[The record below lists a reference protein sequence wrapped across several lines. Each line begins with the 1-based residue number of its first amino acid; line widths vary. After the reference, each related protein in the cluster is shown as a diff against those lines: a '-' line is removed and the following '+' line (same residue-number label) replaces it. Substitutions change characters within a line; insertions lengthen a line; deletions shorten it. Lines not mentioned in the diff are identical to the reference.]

1 MRLGEILTLV
11 WDHWWCISG
20 FPEFWAAILKN
31 TQYWSWKLTQHW
43 DLSELTGE
51 FGKDTSLILFS
62 PLNPHLT
69 NQNCSVVIFPFGG
82 VLNSVSFALVV
93 NKYCATLHAKGVRS
107 RRVSHIHL
115 KEMGLLS
122 HRQIPEP
129 LFNLVFLSLKCMPLL
144 WGCPHGWDIPGCWV
158 GNWAQVDWCELIWGV
173 WCPLRVT
180 DFWKSSKCS
189 LSLDYLWLPVAHSP
203 VLTSRGAEA
212 MDRIVNALTGSGRRL
227 HQLQG
232 LDLGT
237 SESSREVGGAR
248 QPL

>member
-69 NQNCSVVIFPFGG
+69 DQNCSVVIFPFGG

-115 KEMGLLS
+115 KKWACSVTGKF
-122 HRQIPEP
+122 Q
-129 LFNLVFLSLKCMPLL
+129 NLY
-144 WGCPHGWDIPGCWV
+144 
-158 GNWAQVDWCELIWGV
+158 LIWSFWVSNACLSFGV
-173 WCPLRVT
+173 VLMAGTSLAAGWVT
-180 DFWKSSKCS
+180 ELK
-189 LSLDYLWLPVAHSP
+189 
-203 VLTSRGAEA
+203 
-212 MDRIVNALTGSGRRL
+212 LTGVSSSG
-227 HQLQG
+227 G
-232 LDLGT
+232 C
-237 SESSREVGGAR
+237 GALSGW
-248 QPL
+248 QIFGNHPSAHCP